1 MSAAAHEPPPPP
13 RTCARCGLPAVGVR
27 RSALGAEQESAA
39 EVFCCTGCA
48 LAWYL
53 GGSLEEGGPDRL
65 LGRILISAFLAMGV
79 MVFSL
84 ALYSE
89 HIHGADPDAFSG
101 EAAAALR
108 GLYRMAALALSAV
121 VVHLVGLPLLESVV
135 RTRRWLSADALILV
149 GAGAAFAL
157 SVWKTFAGDGD
168 VYFETATMVLVLV
181 GLGRWLDARAKE
193 RARAT
198 LRGLAEEHVGPVNV
212 LPGAGGE
219 ERSVPLEDVRVGD
232 RVRVR
237 PGEVVPVDGLV
248 LAGRAFVDASSL
260 TGEAE
265 PRAAAPG
272 DRVLAGTVPL
282 DGALE
287 LRAEAVGDAR
297 VRAEIERLLRHAL
310 ESAGR
315 QLRLADRAA
324 RVLLPTAIAIALGA
338 GAVHWA
344 HSGPERA
351 LMVALSVLL
360 ISCPCS
366 LGIATPLA
374 FWSALGAAWRRGV
387 LVKGADVLERLA
399 RARRVLF
406 DKTGTLTDGEI
417 ELVGVEPQPGWTREQ
432 ALALA
437 GALEISSEHPIGR
450 ALRRAAG
457 EALGA
462 LPEPA
467 QEFRVLSGIGVEG
480 RVEGARC
487 VLERAPALADAE
499 SAAVRLAREG
509 ECVAIFRLTSRLRP
523 EAPAVVA
530 ELARR
535 GLEPRMLT
543 GDARGPAAALGRELG
558 LAVEAELLPGD
569 KVRRIEELG
578 RVGTL
583 FVGDG
588 LNDAAAL
595 ATADVG
601 IALGSGS
608 PRSLE
613 AADVNLLRGSAAG
626 ILGELPALLDL
637 SRSAVR
643 TARANLAWAFAYN
656 ALGLPLAA
664 SGRLTPIFAA
674 SAMVVS
680 SLVVVLSSSRL
691 LRAAHGGEGAAPGT
705 DSDATLGEGHRAL
718 RPTAIAQR

>member
-1 MSAAAHEPPPPP
+1 MNAAAHESPPSP
-13 RTCARCGLPAVGVR
+13 RTCARCGLPAAGAR
-27 RSALGAEQESAA
+27 RSAQGAAPESAA
-39 EVFCCTGCA
+39 EAFCCTGCA

-89 HIHGADPDAFSG
+89 HLHGADPEAFSG

-108 GLYRMAALALSAV
+108 GIYRMAALALSAV

-157 SVWKTFAGDGD
+157 SVWKTFAGDGE

-193 RARAT
+193 RARST

-212 LPGAGGE
+212 LVGAEGRE
-219 ERSVPLEDVRVGD
+219 HSVPPEAVRVGD
-232 RVRVR
+232 RLRVR

-324 RVLLPTAIAIALGA
+324 RVLLPTAIAIAIAA
-338 GAVHWA
+338 GAVHWIHA
-344 HSGPERA
+344 GPERA

-399 RARRVLF
+399 RARRVWF

-417 ELVGVEPQPGWTREQ
+417 ELAGVEPRPGWTREQ

-450 ALRRAAG
+450 ALRRAAS

-467 QEFRVLSGIGVEG
+467 QDFRVRSGLGVEG
-480 RVEGARC
+480 RVDGALC
-487 VLERAPALADAE
+487 TLERAPALADAE
-499 SAAVRLAREG
+499 SAAVRLVREG
-509 ECVAIFRLTSRLRP
+509 EFVALFRLTSRLRP
-523 EAPAVVA
+523 EAAAVVA

-543 GDARGPAAALGRELG
+543 GDARGPATALGRELG
-558 LAVEAELLPGD
+558 LEVEAELLPGD

-578 RVGTL
+578 RVGTV

-595 ATADVG
+595 ASADVG

-608 PRSLE
+608 PRSLD
-613 AADVNLLRGSAAG
+613 AADVNLLRGGAAG
-626 ILGELPALLDL
+626 ILAELPALLDL
-637 SRSAVR
+637 ARSAVR

-656 ALGLPLAA
+656 AFGLPLAA
-664 SGRLTPIFAA
+664 SGKLTPIFAA

-691 LRAAHGGEGAAPGT
+691 LRAAHGGEDPAPEPEPPRGR
-705 DSDATLGEGHRAL
+705 GGVYAL
-718 RPTAIAQR
+718 RPTALTRP